1 MTCVYY
7 IDIFFL
13 VNWMMNVAI
22 LMLCGKFLRRQI
34 YLGRLGIAAALG
46 GGWACLTIGIS
57 WSQMTEG
64 NLTWLREI
72 ISFFLW
78 GMNWFAVPFL
88 MLEIVY
94 PDKQWRER
102 IQSMF
107 CLYLSAVLFG
117 GVTHLIWE
125 NTSFGQFWQIWMSGS
140 DGEAVSIWLLALAM
154 LSGMTI
160 IELGRRYRQLS
171 SGRERI
177 QEVIL
182 NVGERQWIV
191 KALWDSG
198 NQLQDPF
205 SGRPVHIVEEK
216 EVKELLGD
224 QRYQNLMEY
233 LEQGSTRTADLPL
246 IRMIPC
252 RSLGSA
258 HTLLPVMSI
267 DRIHLADGST
277 LTKPLIGLSRIP
289 LSDDGSFCML
299 LHSQTDEMRRSQ

>member
-46 GGWACLTIGIS
+46 GGWACLTIEIS

-182 NVGERQWIV
+182 NVGERQWTV

-224 QRYQNLMEY
+224 QRYQDLMEY
-233 LEQGSTRTADLPL
+233 LEQGSTRTADFPL

-277 LTKPLIGLSRIP
+277 LTKSLIGLSRIP